1 MPTPPSPSSF
11 SGRPSAHGAPRPG
24 ISASVATQAAAAA
37 RPPRVGLGIE
47 SASRCA
53 TAGAP
58 SLSSLDGPEV
68 AAIRSRTLPGAA
80 SRPGQEAGPP
90 PTEYLH
96 SSDITEKPG
105 PSAGPGRVSGW
116 EFSLSSHCSAALS
129 QGLCPQG
136 RWPRCSALEAS
147 LSKLPTVQNSEGPLH
162 PVLCPLVDTGR
173 PGHLYCRCHLIAQ
186 HPACDQTQVLALR
199 SETPGHTTSN
209 VTTADMSRTLML
221 ESQNR

>member
-47 SASRCA
+47 SATHRA

-58 SLSSLDGPEV
+58 SLSSLDGAEV
-68 AAIRSRTLPGAA
+68 ATIRSRTLPGAA

-147 LSKLPTVQNSEGPLH
+147 PPNSRQCRTVRDPFTPSSVH
-162 PVLCPLVDTGR
+162 SW
-173 PGHLYCRCHLIAQ
+173 
-186 HPACDQTQVLALR
+186 TQAGQAI
-199 SETPGHTTSN
+199 S
-209 VTTADMSRTLML
+209 TADAV
-221 ESQNR
+221 

>member
-1 MPTPPSPSSF
+1 MWSLPLANSSF
-11 SGRPSAHGAPRPG
+11 SVVIFWPPLGTWSSQTGDQRLGCNPSCSCGP
-24 ISASVATQAAAAA
+24 S
-37 RPPRVGLGIE
+37 PRVGLGIE
-47 SASRCA
+47 SATHRA

-58 SLSSLDGPEV
+58 SLSSLDGAEV
-68 AAIRSRTLPGAA
+68 ATIRSRTLPGAA

-147 LSKLPTVQNSEGPLH
+147 PPNSRQCRTVRDPFTPSSVH
-162 PVLCPLVDTGR
+162 SW
-173 PGHLYCRCHLIAQ
+173 
-186 HPACDQTQVLALR
+186 TQAGQAI
-199 SETPGHTTSN
+199 S
-209 VTTADMSRTLML
+209 TADAI
-221 ESQNR
+221 